1 MIGALQKTLGSIFY
15 WDRKM
20 VWLWVVLRVDLCRE
34 ETTRVGRQLS
44 NEPILD
50 QSLGFLTRRST
61 RALRASLKA
70 LVDTELV
77 GALLDG
83 EDRRAGGDALRQ
95 GGGAGGGHRGVVGIV
110 DVLGL
115 HMPGVLVLMR
125 VVHIVVVLHLL
136 VLVLVHRDLL
146 YCNPSRE
153 FLRNWWP
160 CCCCCCC

>member
-1 MIGALQKTLGSIFY
+1 MSRGNHKSGSAVEQFAYTRSIT
-15 WDRKM
+15 
-20 VWLWVVLRVDLCRE
+20 WLLDL
-34 ETTRVGRQLS
+34 TS
-44 NEPILD
+44 
-50 QSLGFLTRRST
+50 ST
-61 RALRASLKA
+61 CALRASLKA

-95 GGGAGGGHRGVVGIV
+95 GGGAGGGHRGVVEIV

-115 HMPGVLVLMR
+115 HMPGVLVLIR

-136 VLVLVHRDLL
+136 VLVLVHWDLL

-153 FLRNWWP
+153 FLRSWWP
-160 CCCCCCC
+160 CCCC